1 MREREYDEAVEIMVN
16 EGKSLSAG
24 EREKALG
31 PYDEI
36 YLSDRIHHHNRR
48 LNVRRGVVFI
58 LYLSLLVAVYTVFFY
73 PVDNLTSQTWLKGTV
88 ILLTVL
94 SLLGIPFLLMN
105 HGRNASVL
113 RAVRRLRQVELQDLR
128 STSEGVEP
136 KRE

>member
-1 MREREYDEAVEIMVN
+1 M
-16 EGKSLSAG
+16 
-24 EREKALG
+24 
-31 PYDEI
+31 
-36 YLSDRIHHHNRR
+36 
-48 LNVRRGVVFI
+48 RRGVVFI

-113 RAVRRLRQVELQDLR
+113 RAVRRLRQVELQDSR
-128 STSEGVEP
+128 STSEGVES